1 MLLIFLMTN
10 CKKTETAKDMLNPVT
25 KQKVSLKSSQYG
37 IALLEVMIAMLLFA
51 ISVIGYSQLQMKTIH
66 EAYDGQQRAIAIR
79 IASGLVD
86 RMSANTSALD
96 DYRDEI
102 EAFDECP
109 DAPVAACADTA
120 GAAAVCTDSELA
132 AYDVWYS
139 FCGLDSGVSENLI
152 EFDPSA
158 SCAGG
163 ACGPGTDME
172 IRLQWI
178 SKMADSNA
186 KINAAAVRD
195 QVAMTVRL

>member
-1 MLLIFLMTN
+1 MRPLKPNSLQ
-10 CKKTETAKDMLNPVT
+10 LNSR
-25 KQKVSLKSSQYG
+25 QCG
-37 IALLEVMIAMLLFA
+37 IALIEVMIAMLLFA
-51 ISVIGYSQLQMKTIH
+51 ISVIGYSQLQLKTMH

-86 RMSANTSALD
+86 RMSANTTALTA
-96 DYRDEI
+96 YRDEI
-102 EAFDECP
+102 DAFDECP
-109 DAPVAACADTA
+109 DAPPSACADA
-120 GAAAVCTDSELA
+120 GGGAAICTNTELA

-139 FCGLDSGVSENLI
+139 FCGLDSGVADNLT

-158 SCAGG
+158 SCDGG
-163 ACGPGTDME
+163 ACGPGVDME

-186 KINAAAVRD
+186 KIDAGSIND